1 ERTQRHDTGPRYR
14 PPPLG
19 RTAAGTV
26 LPVLPRLL
34 PVLGVLSL
42 FSGLLPVLR
51 RAVLTRLLP
60 VLAGLRPGTLSVLT
74 RLRGGALPVLP
85 RLPVLARLTPRV
97 GRPPGG
103 RIGRALPGA
112 PGMRTPAR
120 RLLPV
125 RVVRIRITH
134 RRFSPLRRVRPSSHA
149 PIAPGIR
156 VWTKTAAP
164 PRHRHH
170 PGSLIGTSPA
180 PSPAPPG
187 SQNPPQAAIVT
198 PIPRRR

>member
-1 ERTQRHDTGPRYR
+1 EHEHDGGVRADGADGAVVDLTESERTQRHDTGPRYR

-34 PVLGVLSL
+34 PVLRVLSL
-42 FSGLLPVLR
+42 FSGLLP
-51 RAVLTRLLP
+51 RLGRTELP
-60 VLAGLRPGTLSVLT
+60 RLSPVWAGRRPGSLSIQT
-74 RLRGGALPVLP
+74 RLRCGALPVLP
-85 RLPVLARLTPRV
+85 RLPVLARLGRLTPRV
-97 GRPPGG
+97 GRPPGSW
-103 RIGRALPGA
+103 IGRTLPGA

-164 PRHRHH
+164 
-170 PGSLIGTSPA
+170 
-180 PSPAPPG
+180 
-187 SQNPPQAAIVT
+187 
-198 PIPRRR
+198 

>member
-1 ERTQRHDTGPRYR
+1 VQGLERTPGEHALNSSGQCHQNCREHEHDGGVRADGADGAVVDLTESERTQRHDTGPRYR

-112 PGMRTPAR
+112 PGMRTPA
-120 RLLPV
+120 
-125 RVVRIRITH
+125 
-134 RRFSPLRRVRPSSHA
+134 
-149 PIAPGIR
+149 
-156 VWTKTAAP
+156 
-164 PRHRHH
+164 
-170 PGSLIGTSPA
+170 
-180 PSPAPPG
+180 
-187 SQNPPQAAIVT
+187 
-198 PIPRRR
+198 

>member
-1 ERTQRHDTGPRYR
+1 
-14 PPPLG
+14 
-19 RTAAGTV
+19 
-26 LPVLPRLL
+26 RLL

-42 FSGLLPVLR
+42 FSGLLPILR
-51 RAVLTRLLP
+51 RAVLPRLLP
-60 VLAGLRPGTLSVLT
+60 VLAGLRPGTLSILT

-85 RLPVLARLTPRV
+85 RLPVLARLGRLTPRV
-97 GRPPGG
+97 GRPPGSW
-103 RIGRALPGA
+103 IGRPLPGA

-164 PRHRHH
+164 PRHRHQ
-170 PGSLIGTSPA
+170 PGSLAGTARISKPA
-180 PSPAPPG
+180 AGGHRDTDSA
-187 SQNPPQAAIVT
+187 QEVT
-198 PIPRRR
+198 R